1 MKKAELMQEKI
12 AEQRKLPKEIKDKL
26 KKVTFA
32 NLLIA
37 ILIMI
42 YLLVINILYLNGSL
56 TFFTNIAK
64 VFAIILVVV
73 DIIIFEMGYR
83 KDNISIWIYA
93 FELLACGV
101 LVLSTPYIYTYNS
114 IRIAVMFAPLLFG
127 TYYVAKIILIH
138 VFEKKKYLNN
148 LSDVKEL
155 IKYDEE
161 GE

>member
-12 AEQRKLPKEIKDKL
+12 TEQRKLPKEIKDKL
-26 KKVTFA
+26 KKASFI

-37 ILIMI
+37 VLIMI
-42 YLLVINILYLNGSL
+42 YLLAINILYLNGSL

-64 VFAIILVVV
+64 VFAIILIVI
-73 DIIIFEMGYR
+73 DIILFEIGYR
-83 KDNISIWIYA
+83 KDNIFIWVYA
-93 FELLACGV
+93 FELLSCGV

-114 IRIAVMFAPLLFG
+114 IRIAVMFSPLIFG
-127 TYYVAKIILIH
+127 IYYVVKIILMH